1 MRKFFLSLSTFI
13 GLVLLA
19 GFAGAVFM
27 DYHRF
32 MQTPLAIPETGFDY
46 EVAPGAN
53 VKSIARDLKRR
64 DIMEQPYYLVLLAR
78 IEGSSAGIKA
88 GEYRFAPG
96 TTPVQLLNQLVA
108 GKVREYSF
116 TIIEGWTFQQLV
128 EALAHH
134 DKLTHTLQGLSPEQI
149 MAQIMAQLGKPDQHP
164 EGRFLPDTYHFPK
177 GATDLAFLQR
187 AYQAMEIKLD
197 QEWRTRDADVPLR
210 SPYEALILASIIEK
224 ETGAAHERAEI
235 AGVFARRLKI
245 GMPLQTDPTIIYG
258 MGAAFDG
265 NLRRGDLT
273 QDNPYNTYTRTGLPP
288 TPIALPG
295 AQAIH
300 AALHPAPGN
309 ALYFVARGDGTHEF
323 SATLEQ
329 HNVAVAKYQLKG
341 RRSGS

>member
-1 MRKFFLSLSTFI
+1 MRKVLSLSAFI

-19 GFAGAVFM
+19 GFAGAVFV
-27 DYHRF
+27 DYQRF

-46 EVAPGAN
+46 EVTPGAS
-53 VKSIARDLKRR
+53 VQSIARDLERR

-78 IEGSSAGIKA
+78 IEGNSADIKA
-88 GEYRFAPG
+88 GEYRFTPG
-96 TTPVQLLNQLVA
+96 TTPAQLLNQLVA

-128 EALAHH
+128 EALARH
-134 DKLTHTLQGLSPEQI
+134 DKLTHTLQGLSPE
-149 MAQIMAQLGKPDQHP
+149 QIMAQLGKPDQHP
-164 EGRFLPDTYHFPK
+164 EGRFLPDTYHFSK
-177 GATDLAFLQR
+177 GTSDLSLLQR

-197 QEWRTRDADVPLR
+197 QEWRTRDAGVPLR
-210 SPYEALILASIIEK
+210 TPYEALILASIIEK
-224 ETGAAHERAEI
+224 ETGAASERAEI

-245 GMPLQTDPTIIYG
+245 GMPLQTDPTVIYG
-258 MGAAFDG
+258 MGASFDG
-265 NLRRGDLT
+265 NLRRRDLT
-273 QDNPYNTYTRTGLPP
+273 QDHPYNTYTRTGLPP

-300 AALHPAPGN
+300 AALHPAPGD

-329 HNVAVAKYQLKG
+329 HNAAVAQYQLKG
-341 RRSGS
+341 RRRGS